1 MPFKISEMAEEN
13 INQSLEPR
21 IEPLQAQVHFDEP
34 EPEKSKASIWTL
46 IIGLVLIVRGI
57 MRYNEGGGIEIFGVI
72 MFAIGLGS
80 LYVYFK
86 DRF

>member
-1 MPFKISEMAEEN
+1 MAEEN

-21 IEPLQAQVHFDEP
+21 IEPLQTEVYKYNEP
-34 EPEKSKASIWTL
+34 EPEKSKASVWTL
-46 IIGLVLIVRGI
+46 IIGIILIVRGI

-86 DRF
+86 DKF